1 MPRWFFS
8 LIYMSEEKLTGYRGQ
23 LRDGLIEADADI
35 GDKVEVVVNNQ
46 QYSGSLMPRV
56 ETYDQCHLIIKL
68 KSGYN
73 IGLRYTE
80 DMRIKKIG
88 TAPKPEFKQPPLP
101 KAEEGLPKV
110 SIISTGGTIASRV
123 DYVTGG
129 VVSAMTSRD
138 LLGIVPELVDIADV
152 DADILYSVFS
162 EDIGHKH
169 WEGMAERAYEKI
181 KSGADGI
188 IFTHGT
194 DTMGYSAAAM
204 SFALQDLPVPVIFVG
219 SQRSSDRPSSDNA
232 TNLMGG
238 VYTAAYA
245 PFAEVCV
252 GLHENTSD
260 ESISYIRGTKV
271 RKCHTSARYAFQ
283 PVNDFPLARYRSDE
297 LEIINPNYRTRQ
309 DSEPRLMNNFSDK
322 AALVKFHPDMDPG
335 VLEYFID
342 DGYRGLIIEATG
354 LGQVNKILWPAV
366 ERAHREDV
374 FVGVVS
380 QCIWGRVNLNV
391 YSHGRELLDRGA
403 IPMEDMHGETALV
416 KLKWCLGQTNETE
429 EVKKLMLTNIV
440 GELNSRTPYLG
451 RMG

>member
-1 MPRWFFS
+1 
-8 LIYMSEEKLTGYRGQ
+8 MSEDKLTGYRGQ
-23 LRDGLIEADADI
+23 LREALTVVGADI
-35 GDKVEVVVNNQ
+35 GDKLEVVVNNQ

-56 ETYDQCHLIIKL
+56 ETYDDWHIVIKL
-68 KSGYN
+68 VSGYN
-73 IGLRYTE
+73 VGLAYSE
-80 DMRIKKIG
+80 GVKIKKVG

-101 KAEEGLPKV
+101 KAEAGLPKV
-110 SIISTGGTIASRV
+110 SIISTGGTIASRI

-169 WEGMAERAYEKI
+169 WEGMAQRAYDKI
-181 KSGADGI
+181 KAGAEGI

-194 DTMGYSAAAM
+194 DTLGYSSAAM
-204 SFALQDLPVPVIFVG
+204 SFALQDLPCPVIFVG

-238 VYTAAYA
+238 VYTAAHA

-271 RKCHTSARYAFQ
+271 RKCHTSTRYAFQ
-283 PVNDFPLARYRSDE
+283 PVNAFPIARYKNKSVEMITPD
-297 LEIINPNYRTRQ
+297 YRQRQ
-309 DSEPRLMNNFSDK
+309 DTEPKLVNKFSDK
-322 AALVKFHPDMDPG
+322 AALVKFHPDMDPRI
-335 VLEYFID
+335 LDYYID

-354 LGQVNKILWPAV
+354 LGQVNQLLWPAV
-366 ERAHREDV
+366 ERARREDV
-374 FVGVVS
+374 FIGIVS

-391 YSHGRELLDRGA
+391 YSHGRELVDRGA
-403 IPMEDMHGETALV
+403 VPMEDMHGETAFV
-416 KLKWCLGQTNETE
+416 KLKWCLGQTDDTE
-429 EVKKLMLTNIV
+429 KVKTLMLRNIV
-440 GELNSRTPYLG
+440 GELNPRTPYLG

>member
-1 MPRWFFS
+1 
-8 LIYMSEEKLTGYRGQ
+8 MSEEKLTGYRGQ
-23 LRDGLIEADADI
+23 LRAALERVGAEI
-35 GDKVEVVVNNQ
+35 GDKLVVVVDNQ

-56 ETYDQCHLIIKL
+56 ETYDDWHIILKL
-68 KSGYN
+68 SSGYN
-73 IGLRYTE
+73 VGLAYS
-80 DMRIKKIG
+80 DQMKINKTG

-101 KAEEGLPKV
+101 MAEPGLPRV

-129 VVSAMTSRD
+129 VVSAMSSRD
-138 LLGIVPELVDIADV
+138 LLGIVPELVEVADV
-152 DADILYSVFS
+152 DADILFSVFS

-169 WEGMAERAYEKI
+169 WEEMAKRAYDKI
-181 KSGADGI
+181 KAGADGI

-194 DTMGYSAAAM
+194 DTMGYSSAAM
-204 SFALQDLPVPVIFVG
+204 SFALQDLPCPVIFVG

-238 VYTAAYA
+238 VYTAAHA

-271 RKCHTSARYAFQ
+271 RKCHTSTRYAFQ
-283 PVNDFPLARYRSDE
+283 PVNDFPLARYKAGSIE
-297 LEIINPNYRTRQ
+297 MLNSVYRPRQ
-309 DSEPRLMNNFSDK
+309 DCEPKLLNKFSDG
-322 AALVKFHPDMDPG
+322 AALVKFHPDMDPK
-335 VLEYFID
+335 VLEYYID
-342 DGYRGLIIEATG
+342 AGYRGMIIEATG
-354 LGQVNKILWPAV
+354 LGQVNQTLWPAV
-366 ERAHREDV
+366 ERARKDDM
-374 FVGVVS
+374 FVGIVS

-391 YSHGRELLDRGA
+391 YSHGRELVDRGA
-403 IPMEDMHGETALV
+403 VPMEDMHGETAFV
-416 KLKWCLGQTNETE
+416 KLKWCLGQTDDTDK
-429 EVKKLMLTNIV
+429 VRKLMLTNLV

>member
-1 MPRWFFS
+1 
-8 LIYMSEEKLTGYRGQ
+8 MSEDKLTGYRGQ
-23 LRDGLIEADADI
+23 LRAALESVGAEI
-35 GDKVEVVVNNQ
+35 GDKLMVVINNQ

-56 ETYDQCHLIIKL
+56 ETYDDWHIVIKL

-73 IGLRYTE
+73 IGLAYSTN
-80 DMRIKKIG
+80 MSIKKTG

-101 KAEEGLPKV
+101 KTEEGLPKI

-138 LLGIVPELVDIADV
+138 LLGIVPELVEIADV
-152 DADILYSVFS
+152 DADILYSIFS

-169 WEGMAERAYEKI
+169 WEGMAQRAYDKI
-181 KSGADGI
+181 NAGADGI

-204 SFALQDLPVPVIFVG
+204 SFALQNLPCPVIFVG

-238 VYTAAYA
+238 VYTAAHA

-271 RKCHTSARYAFQ
+271 RKCHTSTRYAFQ
-283 PVNDFPLARYRSDE
+283 PVNDFPIARYRNGE
-297 LEIINPNYRTRQ
+297 VEMINPVYRERQ
-309 DSEPRLMNNFSDK
+309 DSEPKLLNKFSDK
-322 AALVKFHPDMDPG
+322 VALLKFHPDMDPTIP
-335 VLEYFID
+335 EYYID
-342 DGYRGLIIEATG
+342 KGYRGLIIEATG
-354 LGQVNKILWPAV
+354 LGQVNQNLWPAV
-366 ERAHREDV
+366 ERACKEDM
-374 FVGVVS
+374 FVGIVS

-391 YSHGRELLDRGA
+391 YSHGRELVDRGA
-403 IPMEDMHGETALV
+403 VPMEDMHGETAFV
-416 KLKWCLGQTNETE
+416 KLKWCFGQTDETE
-429 EVKKLMLTNIV
+429 KVKKLMLTNLV
-440 GELNSRTPYLG
+440 GELNPRTPYLR

>member
-1 MPRWFFS
+1 
-8 LIYMSEEKLTGYRGQ
+8 MSEDKLTGYRGQ
-23 LRDGLIEADADI
+23 LKEALAAAGVDI
-35 GDKVEVVVNNQ
+35 GDKLEVVVNNQ
-46 QYSGSLMPRV
+46 QYRGSLMPRV
-56 ETYDQCHLIIKL
+56 ETFDDWHLIL
-68 KSGYN
+68 KMVSGYN
-73 IGLRYTE
+73 VGLAYSE
-80 DMRIKKIG
+80 DMVINKVG

-101 KAEEGLPKV
+101 QAEVGLPKV

-129 VVSAMTSRD
+129 VVSAMSSRD
-138 LLGIVPELVDIADV
+138 LLAIVPELVEVADV

-169 WEGMAERAYEKI
+169 WEGMAKRAYDKI
-181 KSGADGI
+181 KAGADGI

-204 SFALQDLPVPVIFVG
+204 SFAIQNLPCPVIFVG

-238 VYTAAYA
+238 VYTAAHA

-271 RKCHTSARYAFQ
+271 RKCHTSTRYAFQ
-283 PVNDFPLARYRSDE
+283 PVNAFPIARYKDGGVE
-297 LEIINPNYRTRQ
+297 MINPDYLPRR
-309 DSEPRLMNNFSDK
+309 DAEPKLFNKFSDK
-322 AALVKFHPDMDPG
+322 VALVKFHPDMDPRL
-335 VLEYFID
+335 LEYYID
-342 DGYRGLIIEATG
+342 DGYKGMIIEATG
-354 LGQVNKILWPAV
+354 LGQVNQTLWPAV
-366 ERAHREDV
+366 EKARKDGV

-391 YSHGRELLDRGA
+391 YSHGRELIDRGA
-403 IPMEDMHGETALV
+403 VPM
-416 KLKWCLGQTNETE
+416 
-429 EVKKLMLTNIV
+429 
-440 GELNSRTPYLG
+440 
-451 RMG
+451 